1 MDKSEKELKVMSLL
15 LEHGVD
21 RINAIIVISE
31 IWSEQDLDEIIS
43 LPPEKQAEIAQD
55 MKELL

>member
-21 RINAIIVISE
+21 RTNAIIVISE
-31 IWSEQDLDEIIS
+31 LWSEQDLDEIIS